1 MAHYLVAAYGQPETR
16 VAGDFTYK
24 VSRGSGPSKRT
35 LGRESLEQF
44 MRCLLYK
51 CIHPVMSPA
60 INFNAFV
67 DCRLLPES
75 RDSLLTRDHVGTHR
89 SMHSRGKWAA
99 FARWWHQYIQSNY
112 FVEKKK
118 KLNWKMPTLTGAWM
132 NVKNEWIAGS
142 RGFPIIFGKATKITS
157 HHNPARWHLAA
168 ARLNFLIFLK
178 SKFIQNEWAG
188 HDLSVTTFLL
198 IVTF

>member
-75 RDSLLTRDHVGTHR
+75 RDPLLTRDHVGTHLQR
-89 SMHSRGKWAA
+89 QTFLHSMHSRGK
-99 FARWWHQYIQSNY
+99 
-112 FVEKKK
+112 
-118 KLNWKMPTLTGAWM
+118 
-132 NVKNEWIAGS
+132 
-142 RGFPIIFGKATKITS
+142 
-157 HHNPARWHLAA
+157 
-168 ARLNFLIFLK
+168 
-178 SKFIQNEWAG
+178 
-188 HDLSVTTFLL
+188 
-198 IVTF
+198 